1 MKFPVAL
8 QLYSV
13 RDAMEKDLKSTL
25 AQVKAMG
32 YNGVELAGLF
42 GNTAV
47 EMKAM
52 VEEAGLELMSAHVPV
67 PELLKDEVLDDYA
80 ASGLKFIVIPW
91 MEVAGDDAAFKA
103 DIQKIRS
110 IGERCKARGMQLLY
124 HNHDFEFQKKNGEY
138 VLDIYYSS
146 IESDY
151 LQTEID
157 TCWANVGGENPAE
170 YVKKYTGRAPV
181 VHLKDFE
188 GAKSDNM
195 YALIGRDDKKEE
207 AGKAFG
213 FKPVGY
219 GVQDFPSIIKAAEEA
234 GTKWLVVEMDSPS
247 DNLTS
252 LECAK
257 KGIDY
262 LKTIL

>member
-13 RDAMEKDLKSTL
+13 RDFMEKDVKGTL
-25 AQVKAMG
+25 AKVKAMG

-42 GNTAV
+42 GFSAV
-47 EMKAM
+47 EMKSM

-80 ASGLKFIVIPW
+80 AAGLKFIVIPW
-91 MEVAGDDAAFKA
+91 MEVAQNDDDFKA
-103 DIQKIRS
+103 DIEKIRS
-110 IGERCKARGMQLLY
+110 IGERTKARGMQLLY

-146 IESDY
+146 IEPEY

-188 GAKSDNM
+188 GSKSDNM
-195 YALIGRDDKKEE
+195 YALIGRDDKKENS
-207 AGKAFG
+207 GKTFS

-219 GVQDFPSIIKAAEEA
+219 GVQNFPEIIKAAEAA

-252 LECAK
+252 LECAE
-257 KGIDY
+257 KGINY
-262 LKTIL
+262 LKTVL

>member
-13 RDAMEKDLKSTL
+13 RDAMEKDLKGTL

-32 YNGVELAGLF
+32 YDGAELAGLY
-42 GNTAV
+42 GYSAV

-52 VEEAGLELMSAHVPV
+52 LEEAGLKLMSAHVPV
-67 PELLKDEVLDDYA
+67 TELLKDEVLDDYA
-80 ASGLKFIVIPW
+80 ATGLKFIVIPW
-91 MEVAGDDAAFKA
+91 MEVAADDDSFKA
-103 DIQKIRS
+103 DIAKIQS

-146 IESDY
+146 IPSEF

-157 TCWANVGGENPAE
+157 TCWANVGGENPAQ
-170 YVKKYTGRAPV
+170 YVKKYSGKAPI

-188 GAKSDNM
+188 GEKSDNM
-195 YALIGRDDKKEE
+195 YALIGRDDKKENS
-207 AGKAFG
+207 GKAFG

-219 GVQDFPSIIKAAEEA
+219 GVQNFPAIVEAAEAA
-234 GTKWLVVEMDSPS
+234 GTQWLVVEMDSPS
-247 DNLTS
+247 DGLTS
-252 LECAK
+252 LECAE
-257 KGIDY
+257 KGINY

>member
-13 RDAMEKDLKSTL
+13 RDALEQDLKGTL
-25 AQVKAMG
+25 AKVKAMG
-32 YNGVELAGLF
+32 YDGAELAGLY
-42 GNTAV
+42 GYSAV
-47 EMKAM
+47 EMEKM
-52 VEEAGLELMSAHVPV
+52 ISEAGLKLMSAHVPV
-67 PELLKDEVLDDYA
+67 DELLKDEVLDDYA
-80 ASGLKFIVIPW
+80 AAGLKYIAIPW
-91 MEVAGDDAAFKA
+91 MEVADNDADFEA
-103 DIQKIRS
+103 DIAKIRS

-138 VLDIYYSS
+138 VLDIYYNRVPT
-146 IESDY
+146 EF

-170 YVKKYTGRAPV
+170 YVKKYTGKAPV
-181 VHLKDFE
+181 LHLKDFE
-188 GAKSDNM
+188 GCKSDNM

-207 AGKAFG
+207 AGKAFS

-219 GVQDFPSIIKAAEEA
+219 GVQDFPTIVEAAVEA

-247 DNLTS
+247 DGLTS
-252 LECAK
+252 LECAE
-257 KGIDY
+257 KGINY